1 MQNWFYKNLGD
12 AMLADDSLQQIK
24 QLFLQAYPDPAQQSD
39 KAILYYHLSEGRLH
53 CEVMV
58 YFSPGCSSLAQALAA
73 DPCQKPSSSGLSLL
87 IGDVRTLPHFND

>member
-24 QLFLQAYPDPAQQSD
+24 QLFLRTYPDPKQQSD
-39 KAILYYHLSEGRLH
+39 KAILYCHLSEGRLH

-58 YFSPGCSSLAQALAA
+58 YFSPGCSSMAQALAA
-73 DPCQKPSSSGLSLL
+73 DPCHEPSNSDLSLL
-87 IGDVRTLPHFND
+87 VGKLKTPIRSGS